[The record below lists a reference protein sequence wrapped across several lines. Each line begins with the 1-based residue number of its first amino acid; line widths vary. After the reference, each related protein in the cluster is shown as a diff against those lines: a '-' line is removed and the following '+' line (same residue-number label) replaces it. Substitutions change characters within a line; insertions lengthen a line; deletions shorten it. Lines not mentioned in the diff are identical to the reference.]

1 MPTAVA
7 ATPELTHAR
16 KMAVMGAVL
25 LGLFLAALDQTIV
38 GTAMPRILT
47 DLHGNDL
54 YTWVV
59 TAYLL
64 ASTITV
70 PIYGKFSDTFGRK
83 PMLMIGIGLFLLGSA
98 LSGLSQNVAELITF
112 RALQGLGA
120 GALFPIALAV
130 IGDLFT
136 PRERGKYQG
145 LFGATFGISFILG
158 PFLGGFLTDNLSWHW
173 VFYVNLPIGLVAMAV
188 IALVLPNVKRDAGAV
203 RRLDYAGVVLFTAG
217 VVPLLLGLTNKGLTD
232 TQGNTNDWLSWS
244 VGGLLVIAVV
254 VLAVFVINESRA
266 AEPIL
271 PLDLFRNRTYWGT
284 MAATFLTAFSM
295 FATIIFVPRYY
306 QAVEGYSATKSG
318 YMVWPLLVGLLGSS
332 IGTGILISRIGSYK
346 KIIVVSSFLLVV
358 GSVLMTQLQL
368 STTNTVLWLWL
379 LVVGLGVGPSMSA
392 FTTVVQ
398 NLVTGARMGAATST
412 LTFLRQIGGS
422 VGLAFAGTLFSSNFR
437 SELPG
442 RLAANGVPTRLGG
455 RAFNGGSSNEL
466 TAVGN
471 LGGSLRGHGVPETLV
486 PRIVTGVRE
495 AFVLSV
501 AHIFWLGVISSAFAF
516 LIVLLVIRDV
526 PLRGSPARV
535 TEDREV
541 PSPRQAAPLPVP
553 AGVGAGA
560 TS

>member
-1 MPTAVA
+1 MATQVA
-7 ATPELTHAR
+7 APDVELTHGK

-64 ASTITV
+64 SSTITV

-83 PMLMIGIGLFLLGSA
+83 PMLLIGIGLFLLGSA
-98 LSGLSQNVAELITF
+98 LSGLSQNIAELITF
-112 RALQGLGA
+112 RVIQGLGA

-130 IGDLFT
+130 IGDLFS

-173 VFYVNLPIGLVAMAV
+173 VFYVNLPIGLIAMAV
-188 IALVLPNVKRDAGAV
+188 IALVLPNIKRDSEAA
-203 RRLDYAGVVLFTAG
+203 RKLDYRGIALFSAGVIPV
-217 VVPLLLGLTNKGLTD
+217 LLGLTNKGLTD
-232 TQGNTNDWLSWS
+232 AQGNTNDWLSLP
-244 VGGLLVIAVV
+244 VGGLIGAGLA
-254 VLAVFVINESRA
+254 VLAIFLLSESRA
-266 AEPIL
+266 AQPIL

-295 FATIIFVPRYY
+295 FSTIIFVPRYY

-318 YMVWPLLVGLLGSS
+318 YMVWPLLLGLLGSS
-332 IGTGILISRIGSYK
+332 IGTGILISKIGSYK
-346 KIIVVSSFLLVV
+346 KFIVGSSALLVL
-358 GSVLMTQLQL
+358 GSLLMTQLQL
-368 STTNTVLWLWL
+368 TTTNAVLWLWL
-379 LVVGLGVGPSMSA
+379 LVIGLGVGPSMSA

-398 NLVTGARMGAATST
+398 NLVTRERMGAATST

-422 VGLAFAGTLFSSNFR
+422 VGLAFAGTLFSSSFR
-437 SELPG
+437 SDLPVQ
-442 RLAANGVPTRLGG
+442 LTANGVPPMGGRTLGG
-455 RAFNGGSSNEL
+455 ASNDL

-471 LGGSLRGHGVPETLV
+471 LGGALHARGVPDALI
-486 PRIVTGVRE
+486 PRILTSVHE
-495 AFVLSV
+495 AFAMSV
-501 AHIFWLGVISSAFAF
+501 AHTFWLAVVSSALAF
-516 LIVLLVIRDV
+516 VVVLVVIRDV

-535 TEDREV
+535 AEDQEV
-541 PSPRQAAPLPVP
+541 LSPSGATPVP
-553 AGVGAGA
+553 VPVGVGAGA
-560 TS
+560 TA